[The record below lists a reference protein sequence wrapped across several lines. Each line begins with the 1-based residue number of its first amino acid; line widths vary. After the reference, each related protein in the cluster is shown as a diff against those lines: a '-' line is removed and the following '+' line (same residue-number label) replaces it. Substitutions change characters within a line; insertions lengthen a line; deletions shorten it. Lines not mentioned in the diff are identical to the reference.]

1 MPPATAAIQINL
13 IWMAPLMVVK
23 QSQAAH
29 IGGYVS
35 GWLLPRHVAVRDR
48 QSPEA
53 GPGTG

>member
-29 IGGYVS
+29 IGGYT
-35 GWLLPRHVAVRDR
+35 LCCYRAANDAL
-48 QSPEA
+48 
-53 GPGTG
+53 